1 MPKLP
6 NYRVTHLDDHTRYY
20 FCDPADVYD
29 HIWYETGNHEWAA
42 ELSSWAELAP
52 IGDNWTCEEIGMDV
66 AILGDED

>member
-1 MPKLP
+1 MP

-29 HIWYETGNHEWAA
+29 HIYYLTGNHEMAE
-42 ELSSWAELAP
+42 ELSSWCELAP
-52 IGDNWTCEEIGMDV
+52 VGDNWTCEEIGMDV